1 VSPRR
6 RTTIK
11 SGRHHAHETP
21 YQVAKSQELEQ
32 RLARLESSYT
42 VLSGG
47 IEFVEKRVAALQAQL
62 DHLTALLLGRS

>member
-21 YQVAKSQELEQ
+21 YQVAKQELEQ
-32 RLARLESSYT
+32 RLARLESSYA